1 MLYPNV
7 NGATVPPG
15 IPSGTLFV
23 SVRKTWQANNPV
35 VPPNVSLEDCARGYW
50 TVRCL
55 TEAHADQCEYLMA
68 QKKGVIVGAWKIDRT
83 KGVNGWME
91 PMLTPKKTWP
101 NDCLQHPIP
110 SDRRGCELKANCELI
125 ADVNLNQ
132 FVGQRVRV
140 GRHFNPLRGYFIP

>member
-1 MLYPNV
+1 MFYPNV

-23 SVRKTWQANNPV
+23 SVGQTWQTHNPT

-68 QKKGVIVGAWKIDRT
+68 QKKGVIVGAWKINRAR
-83 KGVNGWME
+83 GWME
-91 PMLTPKKTWP
+91 PTLTPKVTWP
-101 NDCLQHPIP
+101 EDCRQHPIP
-110 SDRRGCELKANCELI
+110 SNRRGCELKANCELI